1 MTEHASS
8 IAGRFKW
15 LLRVACERKSRHEL
29 VVAIALAA
37 HVNSRTGTAWP
48 SARAIAES
56 AGLDLRHAWAA
67 LRRLRDAGLVHVA
80 EPGGPGRST
89 TYTLAEASHV
99 DATQRAPTRDGA
111 LHRDATQRCTEMRR
125 SVARGCN
132 GASHV
137 GATEHGASVVNTEER
152 GVRAVSRARSAS
164 AARAARRAHSKKPKL
179 PPF

>member
-80 EPGGPGRST
+80 EPGGPGRSA
-89 TYTLAEASHV
+89 TYTLAGAS
-99 DATQRAPTRDGA
+99 
-111 LHRDATQRCTEMRR
+111 HRDATERCTEMRR
-125 SVARGCN
+125 SVAPGCN
-132 GASHV
+132 GALHV
-137 GATEHGASVVNTEER
+137 GATEHGGSWRNTEGT
-152 GVRAVSRARSAS
+152 GVRAEARARSAG
-164 AARAARRAHSKKPKL
+164 AARAARRAHSKKPK
-179 PPF
+179 PKPF